1 MNTIQIDRMLIGV
14 VVATLLLLAAQRIG
28 AQSSSAQVTINLR
41 FLPVQTISVKSTEK
55 VIDLLYATTENYE
68 NGVSVT
74 HDDHLSV
81 FSSGGFQ
88 VAVETTDANFT
99 HNGGAET
106 IPVGDVVVRADNGSS
121 NNQMA
126 QFTDA
131 ALSTSPSP
139 LISSIDDGND
149 LAYTVTYDNTDAGS
163 GQKYINRYLN
173 NDQLE
178 TQYTATVIYSIT
190 AK

>member
-1 MNTIQIDRMLIGV
+1 MLIGV

-81 FSSGGFQ
+81 FCSGGVQ

-106 IPVGDVVVRADNGSS
+106 IPVGDVVVRADNG
-121 NNQMA
+121 A
-126 QFTDA
+126 F
-131 ALSTSPSP
+131 
-139 LISSIDDGND
+139 
-149 LAYTVTYDNTDAGS
+149 
-163 GQKYINRYLN
+163 IN
-173 NDQLE
+173 
-178 TQYTATVIYSIT
+178 
-190 AK
+190 